1 VVPPIRGGWRTA
13 AKRTFDIV
21 VAGGAMILT
30 APLLLFIAIAIKVD
44 SSGPVFFRQRR
55 VGRDGEQFAILKLRT
70 MVRNAEELKADL
82 LSRNEAAGPLFKLRN
97 DPRITGVGRFLRSSS
112 LDELPQLWN
121 VIRGDMSLVGPRPT
135 VASQVERYD
144 ARQRRRLLA
153 RPGLTGLA
161 QVSGRN
167 AIPWSERIEIDI
179 AYVDRWSPRR
189 DLAILARTARV
200 VLARGGTYVGER
212 GGFDLSRPGGP
223 DG

>member
-1 VVPPIRGGWRTA
+1 LPDGTTSPLGPVGGR
-13 AKRTFDIV
+13 AKRATDLALAVPLAIV
-21 VAGGAMILT
+21 T
-30 APLLLFIAIAIKVD
+30 APVMAGIALWVRRD
-44 SSGPVFFRQRR
+44 SPGPALYRQRR
-55 VGRDGEQFAILKLRT
+55 VGYAGAPFTLLKFRT
-70 MVRNAEELKADL
+70 MVVGAEGMG
-82 LSRNEAAGPLFKLRN
+82 AGLAVS
-97 DPRITGVGRFLRSSS
+97 DGDARITRAGRALRRLS
-112 LDELPQLWN
+112 LDELPQLLN

-167 AIPWSERIEIDI
+167 AIPWSERIEIDL

-189 DLAILARTARV
+189 DLTILARTARV

-223 DG
+223 GG

>member
-1 VVPPIRGGWRTA
+1 M
-13 AKRTFDIV
+13 
-21 VAGGAMILT
+21 AG
-30 APLLLFIAIAIKVD
+30 IALWVRRD
-44 SSGPVFFRQRR
+44 SPGPALYRQRR
-55 VGRDGEQFAILKLRT
+55 VGYAGAPFTLLKFRT
-70 MVRNAEELKADL
+70 MVVGAEGMG
-82 LSRNEAAGPLFKLRN
+82 AGLAVS
-97 DPRITGVGRFLRSSS
+97 DGDARITRAGRALRRLS
-112 LDELPQLWN
+112 LDELPQLLN

-167 AIPWSERIEIDI
+167 AIPWSERIEIDL

-189 DLAILARTARV
+189 DLTILARTARV

-223 DG
+223 GG

>member
-1 VVPPIRGGWRTA
+1 LPERADTVTGPVGGRLKRATDLALAVPLA
-13 AKRTFDIV
+13 V
-21 VAGGAMILT
+21 VA
-30 APLLLFIAIAIKVD
+30 APVMAGVAIWVRRD
-44 SSGPVFFRQRR
+44 SPGPALYRQRR
-55 VGRDGEQFAILKLRT
+55 IGYAGAPFTLLKFRT
-70 MVRNAEELKADL
+70 MVVGAEGMG
-82 LSRNEAAGPLFKLRN
+82 AGLAVR
-97 DPRITGVGRFLRSSS
+97 DGDTRITRAGRVLRRLS

-135 VASQVERYD
+135 VASQVELYD

-167 AIPWSERIEIDI
+167 AIPWSERIEIDVR
-179 AYVDRWSPRR
+179 YVDAWTPRR

-200 VLARGGTYVGER
+200 VLARGGTYAGER
-212 GGFDLSRPGGP
+212 GGFDLSRPGGR